1 MSICVISQP
10 RFFPGLH
17 YLHRMMV
24 ADIFVIFDTV
34 QFNPRHE
41 ENRAKLKTSQGTQW
55 LTIPIHKV
63 SREQIIRNT
72 YISQNQP
79 WQIKTERILQSIY
92 GKTPHYKTYEPEIL
106 SILTRPYESL
116 TELNRASW
124 EPALRLLGITCK
136 FVLAS
141 EIPVTGKGPKLLL
154 DICKYLDADTYLSG
168 GFGKEYLD
176 VDEFATEGVEVKFHE
191 YDYPVYQQ
199 QHGDFI
205 PFLSYLDMLFNV
217 GLDADKIMTG
227 GKIVPPNFSRAYSLS
242 H

>member
-63 SREQIIRNT
+63 SREQLIRDT
-72 YISQNQP
+72 CISQNQP
-79 WQIKTERILQSIY
+79 WQTKTARILQSIY
-92 GKTPHYKTYEPEIL
+92 SKTPHYKTYEQEIL
-106 SILTRPYESL
+106 SIFTRPYASL

-124 EPALRLLGITCK
+124 EPALRLLGITCN

-141 EIPVTGKGPKLLL
+141 EIPVTGKGPQLLL
-154 DICKYLDADTYLSG
+154 DICQYLGADTYLSG

-176 VDEFATEGVEVKFHE
+176 VAEFAAAGVEVRFHE
-191 YDYPVYQQ
+191 YEYPIYEQQ
-199 QHGDFI
+199 YGDFI

-217 GLDADKIMTG
+217 DLDAEKIMAG
-227 GKIVPPNFSRAYSLS
+227 GKIVAPNLSQAYSLS